1 MNRLQ
6 LQLGIIYT
14 KRKADAEG
22 IGRNTQ
28 NLIGKY
34 PSAGSMLNPSINS
47 TDYQAALFYKPNDI
61 DIFRFAIGKKTRFPS
76 FKESYSN
83 YGDNEKK
90 CPSGTLGC
98 TAGELYPNIS
108 LQNPGLKPES
118 ATNIELGYT
127 GIPLEGLNLD
137 VALFYSQS
145 KNAIDRRDDD
155 WVSFPGYVISQNYN
169 VPGKIVRKGIEIGLN
184 YDFNDYLKIGGGYT
198 YLHVKNKDHSEIKMI
213 DIPKNFG
220 YAYITVKP
228 VNWLE
233 ITL

>member
-47 TDYQAALFYKPNDI
+47 TDYQAVLFYKPNDI

-83 YGDNEKK
+83 YGDNEKN
-90 CPSGTLGC
+90 TQ
-98 TAGELYPNIS
+98 AELLVVPQGSYI
-108 LQNPGLKPES
+108 LVFLYKTPG
-118 ATNIELGYT
+118 
-127 GIPLEGLNLD
+127 
-137 VALFYSQS
+137 
-145 KNAIDRRDDD
+145 
-155 WVSFPGYVISQNYN
+155 
-169 VPGKIVRKGIEIGLN
+169 
-184 YDFNDYLKIGGGYT
+184 
-198 YLHVKNKDHSEIKMI
+198 
-213 DIPKNFG
+213 
-220 YAYITVKP
+220 
-228 VNWLE
+228 
-233 ITL
+233 